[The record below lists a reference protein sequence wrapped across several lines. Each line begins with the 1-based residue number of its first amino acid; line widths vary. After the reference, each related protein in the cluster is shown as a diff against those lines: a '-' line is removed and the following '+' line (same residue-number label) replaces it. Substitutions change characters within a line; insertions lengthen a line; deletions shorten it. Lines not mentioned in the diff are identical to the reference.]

1 MTETIAYWVFGFAL
15 SGALAIALGKPLFE
29 EHGRRV
35 IPVVVVAAVVLG
47 ASLGEVKPESNVE
60 VATRRS
66 SAYDKGESLWHIEI
80 VESTRAPRRAEPVA
94 SNAWR
99 LTAGGFTCAVVRN
112 AGTSDAATTHRA
124 GTRPRTTK
132 RRDIRS

>member
-47 ASLGEVKPESNVE
+47 ASLGWAING
-60 VATRRS
+60 
-66 SAYDKGESLWHIEI
+66 YIDY
-80 VESTRAPRRAEPVA
+80 
-94 SNAWR
+94 
-99 LTAGGFTCAVVRN
+99 VR
-112 AGTSDAATTHRA
+112 TSATTR
-124 GTRPRTTK
+124 
-132 RRDIRS
+132 